1 MEKPELLA
9 PAGDLERLK
18 FAVIYG
24 ADAVYL
30 GGQEFSLR
38 AAAGNFTLEEIKEGI
53 GFAHKRGVKVYIAI
67 NIIPHNYHLENI
79 RNYIKQIK
87 PLEPDG
93 FIVADPSIMEI
104 SKEVAPDIPLHL
116 STQASAA
123 NWKSINFWEKQG
135 ISRIVLARELSLKEI
150 KEISVRAD
158 AVIECF
164 VHGAMC
170 VSYSGRCL
178 LSSYLINRDA
188 NLGQCA
194 HPCRWRY
201 YLMEEKRPGEYLPV
215 FEDEHGTHILN
226 SRDLCMIE
234 HIPDLI
240 DAGVGCFKIEGRMK
254 GLHYVAAVT
263 TAYRNAIDRYLEDSL
278 NYKIDSKWQEEL
290 KKVSHRPYTTGF
302 FLGKPGKTDQIYE
315 DSSYVREYS
324 FIGVVKEYDDNKG
337 IAQVEQRNHFTR
349 GDRVEFLSPV
359 REPFSQVIEEL
370 YTLEGEPVEEAPH
383 PQQLLLIP
391 MARKVNPYD
400 IMRKPQV

>member
-38 AAAGNFTLEEIKEGI
+38 AAAGNFTLGEIKEGI
-53 GFAHKRGVKVYIAI
+53 EFAHMRKVKVYIAV
-67 NIIPHNYHLENI
+67 NIMPHNEHLENI
-79 RNYIKQIK
+79 KNYIEELR
-87 PLEPDG
+87 PLEPEG
-93 FIVADPSIMEI
+93 FIVSDPSVMEI
-104 SKEVAPDIPLHL
+104 AKEVAPHIPLHL
-116 STQASAA
+116 STQASAT
-123 NWKSINFWEKQG
+123 NWRSIKFWEKQG
-135 ISRIVLARELSLKEI
+135 ISRIVLARELSLKGI
-150 KEISVRAD
+150 KEIRDRVDSVM
-158 AVIECF
+158 ECF

-215 FEDEHGTHILN
+215 FEDEHGTYILN

-234 HIPDLI
+234 YLPELI
-240 DAGVGCFKIEGRMK
+240 GAGIGSFKIEGRMK
-254 GLHYVAAVT
+254 GVHYVAAVT
-263 TAYRNAIDRYLEDSL
+263 RVYRSAIDRYLEDPL
-278 NYKIDSKWQEEL
+278 NYKVDSKWLEEL

-302 FLGKPGKTDQIYE
+302 FLGKPVEGDQVYE
-315 DSSYVREYS
+315 DSSYIREYS
-324 FIGVVKEYDDNKG
+324 FTGVVKEYDRQKG
-337 IAQVEQRNHFTR
+337 VALIEQRNHFAR
-349 GDRVEFLSPV
+349 GDRVEFLNPT
-359 REPFSQVIEEL
+359 REPFSQVIQEL
-370 YTLEGEPVEEAPH
+370 YTLEGIPVEKAPH
-383 PQQLLLIP
+383 PQQLLLTP
-391 MARKVNPYD
+391 TDKEVSPYD